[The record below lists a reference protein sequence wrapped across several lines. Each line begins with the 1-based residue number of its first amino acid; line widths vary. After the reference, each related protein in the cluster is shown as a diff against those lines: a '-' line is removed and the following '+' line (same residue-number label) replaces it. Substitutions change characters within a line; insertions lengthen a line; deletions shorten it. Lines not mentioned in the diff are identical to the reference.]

1 MFLHQ
6 AEPTQWAPL
15 DSHEHR
21 GHQENDISNSPQTL
35 RVLGVMSFGF
45 TNMPA
50 LFQSLM
56 NDVLVGFIHDIVL
69 IFFDD
74 ILIYNKS

>member
-1 MFLHQ
+1 
-6 AEPTQWAPL
+6 
-15 DSHEHR
+15 
-21 GHQENDISNSPQTL
+21 
-35 RVLGVMSFGF
+35 
-45 TNMPA
+45 MPA